1 MSFSGQ
7 VDAWALKSKIR
18 MNAVARE
25 ACQSL
30 VNEAQTPRAKGG
42 NMPVDTGFLRN
53 SGLGALNKKPSGVAS
68 GDNLQ
73 ATEAVILKLQAGDK
87 FYFGWV
93 ANYAEKMES
102 RYAFMRLAA
111 QNWDGIVFEA
121 VKTVKNQY
129 GDS

>member
-1 MSFSGQ
+1 MSFHGQ
-7 VDAWALKSKIR
+7 IDAWVLKSKIR
-18 MNAVARE
+18 MTAVTRE

-30 VNEAQTPRAKGG
+30 AEEAQTPRAKGG

-53 SGLGALNKKPSGVAS
+53 SGLGAVNKMPSGAS
-68 GDNLQ
+68 SDNNFQ
-73 ATEAVILKLQAGDK
+73 ATEAAILNLQAGDK

-111 QNWDGIVFEA
+111 QNWDSIVFEA
-121 VKTVKNQY
+121 VKTVKRQY
-129 GDS
+129 GDR